1 MCVTQKYT
9 TEESADAW
17 LDGTHEH
24 QIGLSYDSDY
34 TSGNIAGVLQY
45 AFQAWPI
52 QEVESA
58 QRDFQIQ

>member
-1 MCVTQKYT
+1 MYIYIIFICVIYYSMCVTQKYT

-45 AFQAWPI
+45 AFQA
-52 QEVESA
+52 
-58 QRDFQIQ
+58 